1 MDFRSVRH
9 ILLFSTL
16 ALLVSCGDQG
26 LFMSS
31 KTDSTDMQIKSISDG
46 QVLSG
51 GAAVPLTITAQDTGR
66 SRDAEIEVT
75 LTSAG
80 GASVWHNRSAAA
92 VNEQIP
98 ITLPSDLSAGMYRLD
113 LVLYSSGEVVQK
125 KSASFFVAADGWK
138 ITGIKSFPPVITTTA
153 TVLLKAEL
161 EVPAGAD
168 PYLRWSWKGKVLAKG
183 TLGNGFG
190 QVLWAAPTDQGVY
203 TITLELFPSSPPAGS
218 DFSFTSSMLLSTDIF
233 VSGNKTLAA
242 GDLGPDA
249 SYLSLLH
256 LQANLN
262 DSGSG
267 AQKAGKTQAVAIG
280 SPQVVPL
287 EEGFGYRLDGTS
299 GIQVPWLAL
308 PSEGG
313 VLKPF
318 TVSLGVTFEDLSAA
332 HTIVAASSAD
342 GSFSLTMAMDA
353 TGRAPQARLSAGG
366 VDALV
371 VPWSGP
377 AIVQG
382 QRYMLSL
389 SIVPQGGTV
398 TGQWFLDGIQVS
410 STGSNASIALSR
422 PDGTLTIGGQD
433 GFKGVVDEFGVFFR
447 DGQDRPSPDPGLY
460 QRAMSVAHG
469 KDLVLADGFDGTF
482 LSSGFSVEAGGALAA
497 GALALPPGASLD
509 LPPLKVDGAQLKASA
524 GVSGDSARSAV
535 IDLQWEGAGQ
545 QGTQFEVNN
554 VDAAGI
560 KFRIA
565 ADGQSAVFGS
575 STGEK
580 TVALPRPP
588 QGGSSLLVKITNP
601 SAARSALSLTDLLV
615 VQDRK

>member
-1 MDFRSVRH
+1 MDLRSVRH
-9 ILLFSTL
+9 ILLFSAL

-31 KTDSTDMQIKSISDG
+31 KSDSTDMQIKSISDG
-46 QVLSG
+46 QMLSV
-51 GAAVPLTITAQDTGR
+51 GAVVPLTITAQDTGKG
-66 SRDAEIEVT
+66 RDAEIEVT
-75 LTSAG
+75 LTSASG
-80 GASVWHNRSAAA
+80 QSVWHNRSSAAL
-92 VNEQIP
+92 NEQIP
-98 ITLPSDLSAGMYRLD
+98 VTLPSDLPAGLYRLD

-138 ITGIKSFPPVITTTA
+138 ITGIKSFPPLITTTA
-153 TVLLKAEL
+153 SVLLKAEL
-161 EVPAGAD
+161 AVPSGSD

-183 TLGNGFG
+183 TLSNGFG
-190 QVLWAAPTDQGVY
+190 QILWVAPSDQGVY

-233 VSGNKTLAA
+233 VSGNRALAA

-262 DSGSG
+262 DSGYG
-267 AQKAGKTQAVAIG
+267 ARKAGKPQAVAVG
-280 SPQVVPL
+280 APQIVPM

-308 PSEGG
+308 PSDGG

-318 TVSLGVTFEDLSAA
+318 TISLGVTFEDLSDV
-332 HTIVAASSAD
+332 HTIVSASSSD
-342 GSFSLTMAMDA
+342 GSISLALTMDKA
-353 TGRAPQARLSAGG
+353 TRAPQARLSAGG

-371 VPWSGP
+371 APWSGP

-382 QRYMLSL
+382 QRYMLFL

-410 STGSNASIALSR
+410 AASSDATIPLSR
-422 PDGTLTIGGQD
+422 QDGAITIGGPG
-433 GFKGVVDEFGVFFR
+433 GFKGVVDEFGVYFR

-460 QRAMSVAHG
+460 QRAMAVEHG
-469 KDLVLADGFDGTF
+469 KDLVLADGFDGVF
-482 LSSGFSVEAGGALAA
+482 LSSGFSVEAGGALAS
-497 GALALPPGASLD
+497 GSLGLPPGASLN
-509 LPPLKVDGAQLKASA
+509 LPPLKVDRTQLDAFA
-524 GVSGDSARSAV
+524 GISSDSARSAV
-535 IDLQWEGAGQ
+535 IEMQWEGDGQ
-545 QGTQFEVNN
+545 QGTQYQLNN
-554 VDAAGI
+554 IDAAGI
-560 KFRIA
+560 TMKIA
-565 ADGQSAVFGS
+565 ADGQSAVFGTA
-575 STGEK
+575 TGEK
-580 TVALPRPP
+580 AVALPRPP
-588 QGGSSLLVKITNP
+588 QGGSSLLVKISNP
-601 SAARSALSLTDLLV
+601 ASAKSALTLTDLLV

>member
-1 MDFRSVRH
+1 MDLRSVRH
-9 ILLFSTL
+9 ILLFSAL

-51 GAAVPLTITAQDTGR
+51 GAVVPLTIVAQDTGKG
-66 SRDAEIEVT
+66 RDAEIEVT
-75 LTSAG
+75 LTSSG
-80 GASVWHNRSAAA
+80 GESVWHNRSSATL
-92 VNEQIP
+92 NEQIP
-98 ITLPSDLSAGMYRLD
+98 VTLPSDLAAGMYRLD

-138 ITGIKSFPPVITTTA
+138 IAGIKSFPPVITTTA
-153 TVLLKAEL
+153 SVLLKAEL
-161 EVPAGAD
+161 DVPSGSD

-183 TLGNGFG
+183 TLSGGFG
-190 QVLWAAPTDQGVY
+190 QILWVAPSDQGVY

-233 VSGNKTLAA
+233 VSGSRTLASD
-242 GDLGPDA
+242 DLGPDA

-262 DSGSG
+262 DSGYG
-267 AQKAGKTQAVAIG
+267 AKKAGKTRALAVGA
-280 SPQVVPL
+280 PQIVPM

-299 GIQVPWLAL
+299 GIQIPWLAL

-313 VLKPF
+313 ALKPF
-318 TVSLGVTFEDLSAA
+318 TISLGVTFEDLSTAR
-332 HTIVAASSAD
+332 TIVAASSAD
-342 GSFSLTMAMDA
+342 GGFSLALAVDA
-353 TGRAPQARLSAGG
+353 ATRAPQARLSAGG
-366 VDALV
+366 VDVLV

-382 QRYMLSL
+382 QRYLLSF
-389 SIVPQGGTV
+389 SVVPQAGTV

-410 STGSNASIALSR
+410 AAGSNATISISR
-422 PDGTLTIGGQD
+422 QDGTLTIGGQN

-460 QRAMSVAHG
+460 QRAMAVAHA
-469 KDLVLADGFDGTF
+469 KDLVLAEGFDGLF
-482 LSSGFSVEAGGALAA
+482 LSSGFSADGGGALAA
-497 GALALPPGASLD
+497 GSLGLPPGASLD
-509 LPPLKVDGAQLKASA
+509 LPPLKVNGIQLDASA
-524 GVSGDSARSAV
+524 GIAGDSARSAV
-535 IDLQWEGAGQ
+535 IDMQWEGAGQ
-545 QGTQFEVNN
+545 EGTQYQLNSI
-554 VDAAGI
+554 DASGI
-560 KFRIA
+560 KLRIA

-575 STGEK
+575 SAGEK
-580 TVALPRPP
+580 TIALPRPP
-588 QGGSSLLVKITNP
+588 QGGSSLLVKISNP
-601 SAARSALSLTDLLV
+601 SAARSALTLTDLLV
-615 VQDRK
+615 VQDKK